1 MKLQSYA
8 YGSWIEGND
17 EGKVLFD
24 AVLGEPIASI
34 SSNGLDFKKM
44 IEYGKSTGGIRLK
57 KMTFHERARMLKALA
72 QHLMSKKEYFY
83 QLSYKT
89 GATKVDSWIDI
100 EGGIGT
106 LFTYAS
112 KGRRELPNQP
122 FLLDG
127 QLEGLSKGGTFVGH
141 HIYVPLEGI
150 AVHINA
156 FNFPVWGMLEKLSS
170 TFLAGVPAIVK
181 PASLTAYLAEAVVKE
196 IIASGILPEGAL
208 QLICGNTGNLL
219 EHLDGQDS
227 VTFTGSAW
235 TGTMLKSQKNIINN
249 SVRFNLEADSLN
261 CSILG
266 LDAAP
271 NTPEFDLYI
280 KEVVREM
287 TVKAGQKCTA
297 IRRVIVPEPYA
308 EAVSQAIKE
317 KLLKTKIGNPI
328 LEEVRMGP
336 LAGTEQ
342 VEDVGKAVQQLMQS
356 SKLITGGLD
365 SIDVLG
371 ADKYKGA
378 FFAPTLLLCEEP
390 FANSEVNDIEAF
402 GPVSTIIPYKN
413 NDEAIQIAKMGKG
426 SLVGSIFT
434 NDNRIAKELFFGMA
448 SYHGRVMILNRDS
461 AKESTGHGSPMPHL
475 VHGGPGRAGG
485 GEELGGIRSVT
496 HYMQRT
502 AIQGHPTTLSFISEQ
517 WQKGAE
523 RYEDIRHPFS
533 KHFEEL
539 QIGDTYQTR
548 RRTITETDIINF
560 TNVSWD
566 TFYAHTDTTSL
577 EGSFFTGR
585 VAHGYFIL
593 AAAAGLFVDG
603 RKGPVLANYGIDELR
618 FITPVYVN
626 DTIWVNLTVL
636 DKMEKENKEG
646 ITPNGVVRWD
656 IEVFNQ
662 RNEQVAQATILTLV
676 AKQEP
681 ALICKI

>member
-8 YGSWIEGND
+8 YGSWTEGID
-17 EGKVLFD
+17 EGQMLFD
-24 AVLGEPIASI
+24 AANGAPIATI
-34 SSNGLDFKKM
+34 SSKGIDFKRM
-44 IEYGKSTGGIRLK
+44 VEYGRKVGGPKLR

-72 QHLMSKKEYFY
+72 QHLMAKKDYFY

-100 EGGIGT
+100 EGGAGT
-106 LFTYAS
+106 LFTYAG

-127 QLEGLSKGGTFVGH
+127 NLEPLSKGGTFVGH
-141 HIYVPLEGI
+141 HIYVPMEGV

-156 FNFPVWGMLEKLSS
+156 FNFPVWGMLEKLAP

-181 PASLTAYLAEAVVKE
+181 PASMTAYLTEAVVKE
-196 IIASGILPEGAL
+196 IIASCILPEGAL
-208 QLICGNTGNLL
+208 QLICGSTGDLL
-219 EHLDGQDS
+219 DHLEGQDS

-235 TGTMLKSQKNIINN
+235 TGTMLKGKKNIVQNG
-249 SVRFNLEADSLN
+249 VRFNLEADSLN

-266 LDAAP
+266 MDAAP
-271 NTPEFDLYI
+271 GTPEFDLYV

-297 IRRVIVPEPYA
+297 IRRAIVPEQYA
-308 EAVSQAIKE
+308 EAVGIAIKE
-317 KLLKTKIGNPI
+317 RLIKTKIGAPN

-336 LAGTEQ
+336 LAGLEQ
-342 VEDVGKAVQQLMQS
+342 VEDVGKAVGKLLAS
-356 SKLITGGLD
+356 TKLITGGME
-365 SIDVLG
+365 SIELIG
-371 ADKYKGA
+371 AEKGKGA
-378 FFAPTLLLCEEP
+378 FFAPTLLMCEDP
-390 FANSEVNDIEAF
+390 FTNAEVHDIEAF

-413 NDEAIQIAKMGKG
+413 NDEAIEIAKLGKG

-434 NDNRIAKELFFGMA
+434 NDNQIAKELFFGTA
-448 SYHGRVMILNRDS
+448 SHHGRIMILSRDS

-485 GEELGGIRSVT
+485 GEELGGIRGVT

-502 AIQGHPTTLSFISEQ
+502 AIQGHPTTISFIAGQ

-523 RYEDIRHPFS
+523 RYEDLKHPFMKS
-533 KHFEEL
+533 FREL
-539 QIGDTYQTR
+539 KIGDTYQTR
-548 RRTITETDIINF
+548 RRTITETDIVNF

-566 TFYAHTDTTSL
+566 SFYAHSDITSL

-585 VAHGYFIL
+585 VAHGYFVL
-593 AAAAGLFVDG
+593 AAAAGLFVDA
-603 RKGPVLANYGIDELR
+603 RKGPVLANYGIDQLR
-618 FITPVYVN
+618 FIAPVYVN

-636 DKMEKENKEG
+636 DKQDKENKEG
-646 ITPNGVVRWD
+646 ITPHGVVRWD
-656 IEVFNQ
+656 VEVYNQ
-662 RNEQVAQATILTLV
+662 RDEQVAQATILTLV
-676 AKQEP
+676 EK
-681 ALICKI
+681 KV

>member
-328 LEEVRMGP
+328 LEEVKMGP

-378 FFAPTLLLCEEP
+378 FFAPTLLLCEKP